1 MKFVYF
7 VFTRS
12 ELFQNPYIL
21 ASTPYGIDRNVE
33 LQAAVKK
40 LWKFGERKITG
51 IESLLYRATRCTDS
65 LLR

>member
-1 MKFVYF
+1 MKLVDL
-7 VFTRS
+7 VFARS
-12 ELFQNPYIL
+12 ELFQHSYIFT
-21 ASTPYGIDRNVE
+21 SSPNGIHRNIE

-65 LLR
+65 FLR

>member
-1 MKFVYF
+1 MKLVDL
-7 VFTRS
+7 VFARP
-12 ELFQNPYIL
+12 ELFQYPYIFT
-21 ASTPYGIDRNVE
+21 SSPNGINGDVE

-65 LLR
+65 FLR